1 MCFSLLWDFVSVL
14 CWQWWVVWGSWA
26 SGLPNTA
33 KESQGNLPVPW
44 THCDLSRLHRGK
56 DCRQPEHICVLFGFS
71 GGYSGSHGPC
81 VRRNPHFHGCL
92 QGVWAC
98 RKHPRTL
105 EQQPRLWEKALQ
117 TRTSVTAKTGDHQ
130 KAAGRSQKPASV
142 AGLCGVLC
150 AGRMGWP
157 RAGPEELSTGKN
169 MGEPGN
175 LRSHTRRMLQGVT
188 GLSHLK

>member
-1 MCFSLLWDFVSVL
+1 MQTARTHLRPLW
-14 CWQWWVVWGSWA
+14 GH
-26 SGLPNTA
+26 GLP
-33 KESQGNLPVPW
+33 
-44 THCDLSRLHRGK
+44 
-56 DCRQPEHICVLFGFS
+56 

-81 VRRNPHFHGCL
+81 AQRNPHFHGRL

-98 RKHPRTL
+98 GKHPRTL

-130 KAAGRSQKPASV
+130 QAAGRSQKPASV
-142 AGLCGVLC
+142 AGLCCVLC

-169 MGEPGN
+169 MGEPGK
-175 LRSHTRRMLQGVT
+175 LRSHPRRMAPG
-188 GLSHLK
+188 SHWSLAPELAANFPQQCGTDGSRNSQHSSCSF